1 MDKGMISSSIR
12 LKIQSEKIE
21 IFESLVSQ
29 LVQDIHKNEPGA
41 HVYEVRR
48 VVGEP
53 LTYLYF
59 MSFEDEESH
68 ARYLDAPYHTE
79 MSPKAMECLDG
90 DPVFEDLES
99 FY

>member
-1 MDKGMISSSIR
+1 MISSSIR
-12 LKIQSEKIE
+12 LKIQASKIE
-21 IFESLVSQ
+21 TYESLVCQ
-29 LVQDIHKNEPGA
+29 LVQDIHENEPGA

-48 VVGEP
+48 VIDEP

-68 ARYLDAPYHTE
+68 ARYLEAPYHTE

-90 DPVFEDLES
+90 APIFEDLES